1 MKRITYFAAAALLA
15 MLMLAPSGLA
25 QDLVPGDDDPH
36 LPEPDAV
43 VVGQDELHQIAGGPA
58 PETTT
63 SQPLPKTGGSGL
75 AGTSVLL
82 RAAALLLGSGL
93 LSYAVLRRRN

>member
-1 MKRITYFAAAALLA
+1 VKRIVYFATTALLA

-25 QDLVPGDDDPH
+25 QDMVPGDDDPN

-63 SQPLPKTGGSGL
+63 SQPLPKTGGPEVV
-75 AGTSVLL
+75 GTSVLL
-82 RAAALLLGSGL
+82 PAAALLLGSGL